1 MTTPSARFAAALLVA
16 LLLLGRSAAGPRD
29 ELLRV
34 APPDATFVLVVQNP
48 RDHLKT
54 LSESPFVAWFPTTR
68 LGKQLFGSDDF
79 RKGLEGSTEVLR
91 QLDVT
96 PDVLLADVFGDAI
109 IVAITP
115 GERDERSVILVRPRK
130 PETLQKVIDRL

>member
-1 MTTPSARFAAALLVA
+1 MPTAFARFAAALFVTVA
-16 LLLLGRSAAGPRD
+16 LLGRATAAAPRD

-34 APPDATFVLVVQNP
+34 APPDAAFVVVVQNP

-54 LSESPFVAWFPTTR
+54 LSESPFAAWFPTTR

-79 RKGLEGSTEVLR
+79 RKALEGSGEVFR

-96 PDVLLADVFGDAI
+96 PDALLADVFGDAI
-109 IVAITP
+109 VIGVTP
-115 GERDERSVILVRPRK
+115 ASGTNGR
-130 PETLQKVIDRL
+130 